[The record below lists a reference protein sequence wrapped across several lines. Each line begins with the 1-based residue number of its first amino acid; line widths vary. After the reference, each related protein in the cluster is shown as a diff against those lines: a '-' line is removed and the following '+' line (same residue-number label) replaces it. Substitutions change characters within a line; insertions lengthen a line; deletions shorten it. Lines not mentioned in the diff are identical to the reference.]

1 MYVEA
6 GPQFGLMYKSWVEFE
21 SDLDAKS
28 IKTKDYN
35 KDKINRLDTGITFGT
50 GYKLMPDT
58 GMTIGIKYYYGF
70 TNVYKGVS
78 GSNNSSLFL
87 KVNVPI
93 GANKKKEKPNKD

>member
-1 MYVEA
+1 
-6 GPQFGLMYKSWVEFE
+6 
-21 SDLDAKS
+21 
-28 IKTKDYN
+28 
-35 KDKINRLDTGITFGT
+35 
-50 GYKLMPDT
+50 MPDT

-93 GANKKKEKPNKD
+93 GANKKTEKTITD